1 VGSQT
6 SRSRTVPLL
15 IALVALA
22 LLWLMPDIETE
33 AVDAGLQPREAVRA
47 VVVDPAPPAPDPDDE
62 FSGYGEILVEV
73 AEGPRAGEL
82 VRAFV
87 ALQTTTAVPAD
98 FTVGDE
104 VVLTFADDFDG
115 SEIAT
120 VNEPYR
126 LPLLGLLV
134 LLFGAVMIVI
144 GGWQG
149 VRALVALGLTVV
161 LVAKLFIPL
170 ILDGWAPVPLAI
182 GLATLVTVATILL
195 TEGFTRVSA
204 VAITGTIGGLIITAL
219 LAALFNGA
227 ADFTNTSVGELVY
240 VTFSSGQSIDTGGV
254 LLAAIILGAVGVLDD
269 VTVTQAATVDELAAK
284 THAGVRTLWQR
295 AMRVGRSHIAA
306 TTNTLFMAYVGASL
320 PALIFII
327 VVAEPTLLTLNR
339 EILAL
344 EIVRTMVGSIG
355 IILAMPLTTVI
366 AAIVF
371 GQRAT
376 PGAATAPDA

>member
-1 VGSQT
+1 VGTQT
-6 SRSRTVPLL
+6 SRSRTIPLL

-33 AVDAGLQPREAVRA
+33 AVDAGLQPREAWRA
-47 VVVDPAPPAPDPDDE
+47 VVVDPAPPPPDPEDE
-62 FSGYGEILVEV
+62 FSGYGDIIVEV
-73 AEGPRAGEL
+73 AEGPRTGEL

-87 ALQTTTAVPAD
+87 ALQTTSAVPAD
-98 FTVGDE
+98 FAPGDE
-104 VVLTFADDFDG
+104 VVLTFAEDFDG
-115 SEIAT
+115 SEMAT

-126 LPLLGLLV
+126 LPVLGLLV
-134 LLFGAVMIVI
+134 LLFGAVMVLV

-182 GLATLVTVATILL
+182 VMAALVTVTTILL
-195 TEGFTRVSA
+195 TEGFTRVGA
-204 VAITGTIGGLIITAL
+204 VAIAGTIGGLLITAL

-240 VTFSSGQSIDTGGV
+240 VTFSSGATIDAGGV
-254 LLAAIILGAVGVLDD
+254 LLGAIILGAVGVLDD
-269 VTVTQAATVDELAAK
+269 VTVTQAATVEEFAAK
-284 THAGVRTLWQR
+284 TGAGIRGLWQQ
-295 AMRVGRSHIAA
+295 AFRVGRSHIAA

-320 PALIFII
+320 PALVFIV

-344 EIVRTMVGSIG
+344 EVVRTLVGSIG
-355 IILAMPLTTVI
+355 IILAMPLTTFL
-366 AAIVF
+366 AAVVF
-371 GQRAT
+371 GQRME
-376 PGAATAPDA
+376 PDGYDRD

>member
-1 VGSQT
+1 M
-6 SRSRTVPLL
+6 SRSRTIPLL

-33 AVDAGLQPREAVRA
+33 SVDAGLQPREAWRA
-47 VVVDPAPPAPDPDDE
+47 VVVDPAPAPPDPDDE
-62 FSGYGEILVEV
+62 FSGYGEIVVEV
-73 AEGPRAGEL
+73 AEGPREGEQ

-87 ALQTTTAVPAD
+87 ALQTTSAVPAD
-98 FTVGDE
+98 FEPGDE
-104 VVLTFADDFDG
+104 VVLTFAEDFDG

-134 LLFGAVMIVI
+134 LLFAMVMVLV

-170 ILDGWAPVPLAI
+170 ILDGWSPVPLAI
-182 GLATLVTVATILL
+182 VMAALVTVTTILL

-204 VAITGTIGGLIITAL
+204 VAIAGTIGGLIITAA

-227 ADFTNTSVGELVY
+227 ADLTNTSVGELIY
-240 VTFSSGQSIDTGGV
+240 VTFSSGASIDAGGV

-269 VTVTQAATVDELAAK
+269 VTVTQAATVEEFAAK
-284 THAGVRTLWQR
+284 TGAGVRLLWQR
-295 AMRVGRSHIAA
+295 AFRVGRSHIAA

-320 PALIFII
+320 PALVFIV

-344 EIVRTMVGSIG
+344 EVVRTLVGSIG
-355 IILAMPLTTVI
+355 IILAMPLTTFL
-366 AAIVF
+366 AAAVF
-371 GQRAT
+371 GQRTAE
-376 PGAATAPDA
+376 GASARD